1 MKRLLIKIACLVAA
15 GSLLTSCDLFK
26 LDNYDGPNAQVS
38 GQILDAETK
47 EPIQIEAYT
56 ESYFDWTTFTTVT
69 NPISGSLVVTEDV
82 SDRWGENFYEE
93 QNWLV
98 KFWGEY
104 QNDMVFAGK
113 YSVDFRKL
121 PVYAPAEQT
130 VIQVNEGA
138 NSFNFELTPYCR
150 ILEPKFVYDASSE
163 TITATFKVQ
172 LTDPSRA
179 NTIEQVVLCSNTS
192 NHVGQNFRMNS
203 KDTGSTMSNV
213 AVNADGITD
222 TITLTLDTAK
232 DGVNGGNDMAEFW
245 YDWNHH
251 YLRIA
256 ALATG
261 SGVNPSDIWNFS
273 PIYVFNKDKSINLYD
288 WSTAN

>member
-38 GQILDAETK
+38 GRILDAKTNET
-47 EPIQIEAYT
+47 IQVETYT
-56 ESYFDWTTFTTVT
+56 ERGGNWWAPTTTA
-69 NPISGSLVVTEDV
+69 ISGSLTVIEDV

-93 QNWLV
+93 QDWFV
-98 KFWGEY
+98 KFDGNY

-121 PVYAPAEQT
+121 PVFAPAEQT

-138 NSFNFELTPYCR
+138 NSFDFKLTPYCR
-150 ILEPKFVYDASSE
+150 IIDPEFSYDAANQL
-163 TITATFKVQ
+163 ITATFSVEMG
-172 LTDPSRA
+172 DPSRL
-179 NTIEQVVLCSNTS
+179 NTISQVVLCSNTS
-192 NHVGQNFRMNS
+192 NFVGQNFRMNPN
-203 KDTGSTMSNV
+203 DTGSSLSNV
-213 AVNADGITD
+213 EVKSDGTTD
-222 TITLTLDTAK
+222 RITLTIDASSE
-232 DGVNGGNDMAEFW
+232 GVNKELGEFQ
-245 YDWNHH
+245 YERPH

-256 ALATG
+256 ALAQAPGINTN
-261 SGVNPSDIWNFS
+261 SIWNFS
-273 PIYVFNKDKSINLYD
+273 PVYVMNRDKSINLYD

>member
-26 LDNYDGPNAQVS
+26 LDNYDGPNAQIS

-56 ESYFDWTTFTTVT
+56 ESYFDWTTWSTIT
-69 NPISGSLVVTEDV
+69 NTISGSLVVIEDV
-82 SDRWGENFYEE
+82 SDKWGESFYEE
-93 QNWLV
+93 QDWLV

-113 YSVDFRKL
+113 YEVDFKKL
-121 PVYAPAEQT
+121 PVYPPAEKP
-130 VIQVNEGA
+130 VIELNEGA
-138 NSFNFELTPYCR
+138 NHFDFELTPYCR
-150 ILEPKFVYDASSE
+150 ILEPKFVYDASNE

-172 LTDPSRA
+172 LSDPARA
-179 NTIEQVVLCSNTS
+179 NTLAEVILCSNYD
-192 NHVGQNFRMNS
+192 NHVGQNFRLNTA
-203 KDTGSTMSNV
+203 DTGSTISNV
-213 AVNADGITD
+213 AVNSDGTTD
-222 TITLTLDTAK
+222 TITLTLDTSK
-232 DGVNGGNDMAEFW
+232 DGVNGGHNMAEFW
-245 YDWNHH
+245 YERAH

-261 SGVNPSDIWNFS
+261 NGHNTSRFYNFS
-273 PIYVFNKDKSINLYD
+273 PIYVFNEDKSINLYD

>member
-38 GQILDAETK
+38 GRILDAKTNET
-47 EPIQIEAYT
+47 IQVETYT
-56 ESYFDWTTFTTVT
+56 ERGGNWWAPTTTV
-69 NPISGSLVVTEDV
+69 ISGSLTVIEDV

-93 QNWLV
+93 QDWFV
-98 KFWGEY
+98 KFDGNY

-121 PVYAPAEQT
+121 PVFAPAEQT

-150 ILEPKFVYDASSE
+150 IIDPEFSYDAE
-163 TITATFKVQ
+163 NQQIKATFSVEMG
-172 LTDPSRA
+172 DPSRL
-179 NTIEQVVLCSNTS
+179 NTISQVVLCSNTS
-192 NHVGQNFRMNS
+192 NFVGQNFRMNS
-203 KDTGSTMSNV
+203 NDTGSSLSNV
-213 AVNADGITD
+213 EVKSDGTTD
-222 TITLTLDTAK
+222 RITLTIDASSE
-232 DGVNGGNDMAEFW
+232 GVNLDEFQ
-245 YDWNHH
+245 YERAH
-251 YLRIA
+251 YLRIG
-256 ALATG
+256 ALAK
-261 SGVNPSDIWNFS
+261 SSDVNTNSIWNFS
-273 PIYVFNKDKSINLYD
+273 PIYVMNRDKSINLYD

>member
-26 LDNYDGPNAQVS
+26 LDNYDGPNAQIS
-38 GQILDAETK
+38 GRILDAKTNET
-47 EPIQIEAYT
+47 IQVETYT
-56 ESYFDWTTFTTVT
+56 ETGGPWWAPTTTV
-69 NPISGSLVVTEDV
+69 ISGSLTVIEDV

-93 QNWLV
+93 QDWLV

-121 PVYAPAEQT
+121 PVFSPAEQT

-138 NSFNFELTPYCR
+138 NSFDFKLTPYCR
-150 ILEPKFVYDASSE
+150 IIDPEFSYDAE
-163 TITATFKVQ
+163 NQQIKATFSVEMG
-172 LTDPSRA
+172 DPSRL
-179 NTIEQVVLCSNTS
+179 NTISQVVLCSNTS
-192 NHVGQNFRMNS
+192 NFVGQNFRMNPN
-203 KDTGSTMSNV
+203 DTGSSLSNV
-213 AVNADGITD
+213 EVKSDGTTD
-222 TITLTLDTAK
+222 RITLTIDASSE
-232 DGVNGGNDMAEFW
+232 GVNKELGEFQ
-245 YDWNHH
+245 YERPH

-256 ALATG
+256 ALAQAPGINTN
-261 SGVNPSDIWNFS
+261 SIWNFS
-273 PIYVFNKDKSINLYD
+273 PVYVMNRDKSINLYD

>member
-38 GQILDAETK
+38 GRILDAKTNET
-47 EPIQIEAYT
+47 IQVETYT
-56 ESYFDWTTFTTVT
+56 ERGGNWWAPTTTV
-69 NPISGSLVVTEDV
+69 ISGSLTVIEDV

-93 QNWLV
+93 QDWFV
-98 KFWGEY
+98 KFDGNY

-121 PVYAPAEQT
+121 PVFSPAEQT

-150 ILEPKFVYDASSE
+150 IIDPEFSYDAE
-163 TITATFKVQ
+163 NQQIKATFSVEMG
-172 LTDPSRA
+172 DPSRL
-179 NTIEQVVLCSNTS
+179 NTISQVVLCSNTS
-192 NHVGQNFRMNS
+192 NFVGQNFRRNPN
-203 KDTGSTMSNV
+203 DTGSSLSNV
-213 AVNADGITD
+213 EVKSDGTTD
-222 TITLTLDTAK
+222 RITLTIDASSE
-232 DGVNGGNDMAEFW
+232 GVNKDEFK
-245 YDWNHH
+245 YESAH
-251 YLRIA
+251 YLRIG
-256 ALATG
+256 ALAK
-261 SGVNPSDIWNFS
+261 SSDVNTSDMWNFS
-273 PIYVFNKDKSINLYD
+273 PVYVMNRDKSINLYD